1 MDSGR
6 GNGEKGDSE
15 RRNKKMGGLWGGT
28 GREGTGRGGKD
39 EKGSGLSDL
48 QLGYLNPVKENFLLE
63 SRNGPLRDTMEDI
76 RISVLGMG
84 YVGLASAMGYARH
97 GFRTIVTATTPSKVE
112 GLNNGKSPFYE
123 PGLEELVRT
132 EVDRGMLSATLDNI
146 EAIRQSDVT
155 FICVGTPSLP
165 DGSADLTAVEAVS
178 KEIGLAIRDKDGYHV
193 VSTKSTVVPG
203 TTENLVLPIVEQYS
217 GKKAGVDFGLVMN
230 PEFLRQGQAV
240 HDSLNPDRIVIGEH
254 DKKAGEII
262 HHIYRNYKTDTDEPV
277 PILHVEIKA
286 AELIKYAAN
295 SLLATKITFANEFSR
310 ICEKFN
316 IDVYEVMKGVGLDFR
331 INPMFLNAGCGFGG
345 SCFPK
350 DVNAIVAL
358 AKQIEVETPLM
369 DAVLYTNDL
378 QPMHLVKLIRDTVG
392 DLSGKRIAFLGLSF
406 KPDTDDTRATR
417 ALPIIQQLYKEG
429 ATVNAYDPKAY
440 YKFKPLTDLPIGYMD
455 SIDEALEGAD
465 FAVVQS
471 DWQEIKD
478 IDPAKFKTLMKKGLV
493 IDGRRSYDPSSLIEA
508 GVEYKGIGWKN
519 RD

>member
-1 MDSGR
+1 
-6 GNGEKGDSE
+6 
-15 RRNKKMGGLWGGT
+15 
-28 GREGTGRGGKD
+28 
-39 EKGSGLSDL
+39 
-48 QLGYLNPVKENFLLE
+48 
-63 SRNGPLRDTMEDI
+63 
-76 RISVLGMG
+76 MG
-84 YVGLASAMGYARH
+84 YVGLASGMGYARH

-112 GLNNGKSPFYE
+112 GLNRGETPFYE
-123 PGLEELVRT
+123 PGLSDLVRT
-132 EVDRGMLSATLDNI
+132 EVERGMLSATLDNV
-146 EAIRQSDVT
+146 EAVRQSNVT

-165 DGSADLTAVEAVS
+165 DGSADLSAVEAVA
-178 KEIGLAIRDKDGYHV
+178 KEIGLALRDKDGYHV

-203 TTENLVLPIVEQYS
+203 TTENLVLPLVEKYS

-254 DKKAGEII
+254 DPRAGEIV
-262 HHIYRNYKTDTDEPV
+262 HRIYRDYLTDTGAPV

-295 SLLATKITFANEFSR
+295 SLLATKITFANEFAR
-310 ICEKFN
+310 ICETFN

-358 AKQIEVETPLM
+358 SKQIGVETPLM
-369 DAVLYTNDL
+369 DAVLSTNEV
-378 QPMHLVKLIRDTVG
+378 QPLHLVKIIRDTVG
-392 DLSGKRIAFLGLSF
+392 DLRGKQVAFLGLSF

-417 ALPIIQQLYKEG
+417 ALPIIQQLYREG
-429 ATVNAYDPKAY
+429 ATVKAYDPKAY
-440 YKFKPLTDLPIGYMD
+440 YKFRPLTDLPIGYMD

-471 DWQEIKD
+471 DWEEIRN
-478 IDPAKFKTLMKKGLV
+478 IPPSRFRELMKSPIV
-493 IDGRRSYDPSSLIEA
+493 IDGRRSYDPKKLIGE
-508 GVEYKGIGWKN
+508 GIIYRGIGWKN

>member
-1 MDSGR
+1 MDGP
-6 GNGEKGDSE
+6 KTD
-15 RRNKKMGGLWGGT
+15 
-28 GREGTGRGGKD
+28 
-39 EKGSGLSDL
+39 DL
-48 QLGYLNPVKENFLLE
+48 K
-63 SRNGPLRDTMEDI
+63 I
-76 RISVLGMG
+76 AVLGMG
-84 YVGLASAMGYARH
+84 YVGLASAMGYAKH

-112 GLNNGKSPFYE
+112 NLNKGIPPFYE
-123 PGLEELVRT
+123 PGLEDLVKA
-132 EVDRGMLSATLDNI
+132 EVDRGMLTATLDNV
-146 EAIRQSDVT
+146 EAISRSDVT

-165 DGSADLTAVEAVS
+165 DGSADLGAVEAVS
-178 KEIGLAIRDKDGYHV
+178 KQIGMALKDMDRYHV

-203 TTENLVLPIVEQYS
+203 TTQDLVRPLVEKHS
-217 GKKAGVDFGLVMN
+217 GKKAGEDFGLVMN

-240 HDSLNPDRIVIGEH
+240 HDSLYPDRIVIGEH

-262 HHIYRNYKTDTDEPV
+262 HHIYSSYKNDRGEAV
-277 PILHVEIKA
+277 PILHVEMRS

-295 SLLATKITFANEFSR
+295 SLLATKITFANEFAR

-358 AKQIEVETPLM
+358 AKTIDVETPLM

-378 QPMHLVKLIRDTVG
+378 QPMHTVKLMKDAVG
-392 DLSGKRIAFLGLSF
+392 DLKGKTVAFLGLSF

-417 ALPIIQQLYKEG
+417 ALPIIQKLYEEG
-429 ATVNAYDPKAY
+429 AAVKAYDPKAY

-455 SIDEALEGAD
+455 TIEEALAGAD

-478 IDPAKFKTLMKKGLV
+478 IPPETFKRLMKMPLV
-493 IDGRRSYDPSSLIEA
+493 VDGRRTYDPNEMIEA
-508 GVEYKGIGWKN
+508 GIKYRAVGWKN
-519 RD
+519 K